1 MNRPV
6 LLLLG
11 TGTALGFYFPL
22 GKLALAQG
30 VAPALWAAV
39 ISGGAGLVLLGVARV
54 TEGGLPVTTGML
66 RFALVSGLISYVVP
80 NFLTFLVIPQI
91 GSGLTAV
98 MFALSPLVTALVS
111 TLLRVRPP
119 SRAGLAA
126 VGVGLAGVLGII
138 LSKGLDGAAGSGHWL
153 VLALCIPVSLGLGNV
168 FRTLAWPVG
177 AGPRGLASATN
188 LAAVPFLL
196 LVDVGQTGGVD
207 LAPLLALPGLVALQ
221 IAVSST
227 MFLMFFR
234 LQQIGGPTYLS
245 QIGYV
250 AAAVGA
256 GIGTAFLGETY
267 PAGVW
272 LGAAVVAVGI
282 GLFVRT
288 ERG

>member
-1 MNRPV
+1 MSRPL

-22 GKLALAQG
+22 GKMALAQG

-39 ISGGAGLVLLGVARV
+39 ISGGAGLVLLGVAHA
-54 TEGGLPVTTGML
+54 TEGLGRVSGGVL
-66 RFALVSGLISYVVP
+66 RFAVISGLISYVVP

-111 TLLRVRPP
+111 TVLAVRPP
-119 SRAGLAA
+119 SLPGLAA
-126 VGVGLAGVLGII
+126 VGVGLAGALLII
-138 LSKGLDGAAGSGHWL
+138 VSKGLDGGAGSGLW
-153 VLALCIPVSLGLGNV
+153 LALALFIPVSLGFGNV
-168 FRTLAWPVG
+168 FRTVAWPAGV
-177 AGPRGLASATN
+177 GPRGLASATN

-196 LVDVGQTGGVD
+196 LVDVVQTGSVD
-207 LAPLLALPGLVALQ
+207 LAPLVAIPGLVALQ

-250 AAAVGA
+250 GAAVGA
-256 GIGTAFLGETY
+256 GIGTAFLGEVY
-267 PAGVW
+267 PASVW

-282 GLFVRT
+282 GLFVRSQ
-288 ERG
+288 RG